1 MKVEILLTPELT
13 EPVAQIKTNKVTPRI
28 EAVKEVIEKED
39 FSTKISVSQGKSVL
53 LLSRN
58 KMQVARMELGKVVV
72 YMVDGDW
79 FEIKE
84 TLQELENLL
93 GEQFVRISKS
103 AIVNIDSIKTVKASF
118 NGTMELY
125 LENGYEEVISR
136 TYRKQFKERLGVK

>member
-103 AIVNIDSIKTVKASF
+103 AIVNIDSI
-118 NGTMELY
+118 
-125 LENGYEEVISR
+125 
-136 TYRKQFKERLGVK
+136 RL